1 VNGGNEAVLNKVLEK
16 YPPTVWK
23 RGTSEN
29 YHFSYGKL
37 FVAVVDL
44 VGKHS

>member
-1 VNGGNEAVLNKVLEK
+1 VSGVNEAVLNKALEK

-23 RGTSEN
+23 RETSEY